1 MASCVEPTRFPRVR
15 RLGDRSR
22 GIALLFVVWATALLT
37 LIIGGY
43 VLIAHVEHMQAR
55 NLADTTRA
63 RYFAEAGLHRAVLEM
78 RMPDPMTRWVADGRT
93 YSFEIDGIPIE
104 VALTDESGKLD
115 LNIADERTLTNFLRG
130 RGVEEEQ
137 ALAIAHAIMDW
148 RDPDDSPMP
157 FGAESSDYRSVGY
170 PYGAK
175 NAYFDTVAELQQV
188 MGVDYELFRK
198 LEPAVTVYA
207 GRNQPNAAY
216 ASADALLALP
226 DMTPEMAEEFVQLR
240 RSLPIGD
247 PSVAGLLTLPDGS
260 PVMAGGG
267 GFTYSVRSKATLP
280 NGAYGLL
287 EATIRIGGAASNG
300 RPFVILRWRD
310 NENA

>member
-1 MASCVEPTRFPRVR
+1 M
-15 RLGDRSR
+15 RSPKFNTMSSK
-22 GIALLFVVWATALLT
+22 GAALLFVLWATALLA

-43 VLIAHVEHMQAR
+43 SLVAHVEHLQAR
-55 NLADTTRA
+55 NLFDTTRA
-63 RYFAEAGLHRAVLEM
+63 RYLAEAGLHRVVLEM
-78 RMPDPMTRWVADGRT
+78 RLPDPTTRWIADGRT
-93 YSFEIDGIPIE
+93 YTFAMDDVDIE
-104 VALTDESGKLD
+104 VEIVDESGKLD
-115 LNIADERTLTNFLRG
+115 LNIADEMTLMTFLQNKG
-130 RGVEEEQ
+130 LEEEQ
-137 ALAIAHAIMDW
+137 AQAIAQSIIDW
-148 RDPDDSPMP
+148 RDPDDLAMP
-157 FGAESSDYRSVGY
+157 FGAEDDEYRKADY

-175 NAYFDTVAELQQV
+175 DAYFDTVAELQQV
-188 MGVDYELFRK
+188 MGVTYELFRE

-226 DMTPEMAEEFVQLR
+226 GMTPELADEFVTER
-240 RSLPIGD
+240 RTLPLGD
-247 PSVAGLLTLPDGS
+247 PALAGQLMLPDGT

-287 EATIRIGGAASNG
+287 EATIRIGGAAANG

>member
-1 MASCVEPTRFPRVR
+1 VTGASFPVLRA
-15 RLGDRSR
+15 R
-22 GIALLFVVWATALLT
+22 GAALLFVLWATALLS

-43 VLIAHVEHMQAR
+43 SLVAHVEHLQAR
-55 NLADTTRA
+55 NLFDTTRA
-63 RYFAEAGLHRAVLEM
+63 RYFAEAGLHRVVLEM
-78 RMPDPMTRWVADGRT
+78 RLPDPTTRWVADGRS
-93 YSFEIDGIPIE
+93 YFFEMDDVEIE
-104 VALTDESGKLD
+104 VQIVDESGKLD
-115 LNIADERTLTNFLRG
+115 LNIADEMTLMTFFQNKGL
-130 RGVEEEQ
+130 EEELAQ
-137 ALAIAHAIMDW
+137 AITQSIIDW
-148 RDPDDSPMP
+148 RDPDDLAMP
-157 FGAESSDYRSVGY
+157 FGAEDDQYRKAGY

-175 NAYFDTVAELQQV
+175 DAYFDTVAELQQV
-188 MGVDYELFRK
+188 MGMTYELFRE

-226 DMTPEMAEEFVQLR
+226 GMTPELASQFVSER
-240 RSLPIGD
+240 REMPLGD
-247 PSVAGLLTLPDGS
+247 PAMAGLLALPDGT

-280 NGAYGLL
+280 NGAYGLT
-287 EATIRIGGAASNG
+287 EATIRIGGAAANG